1 VTAPFALAPE
11 HTGRCEGELAP
22 APVAVEPRR
31 TRTGFS
37 LAEVI
42 FKALCLLTTGL
53 FIVVFGIVGVSL
65 GVFLY
70 LIY

>member
-1 VTAPFALAPE
+1 
-11 HTGRCEGELAP
+11 
-22 APVAVEPRR
+22 
-31 TRTGFS
+31 

-42 FKALCLLTTGL
+42 FKALGLLTTGL